1 MNDEWTIVTGGSQG
15 IGAAV
20 CQRMRKDGQRVLLL
34 DIEDPKHED
43 LDEFLRV
50 DLFEPQAAADLLAKT
65 IGDRKITR
73 LLHVAGICVPADLQH
88 VTLENLQKELNV
100 STLSL
105 IALSKVVVPV
115 MEKHK
120 WGRIVAFSSRSALG
134 KAERTGYAAAK
145 SALDGII
152 RSWVLEF
159 RGNGVTV
166 NAVSPGPTQTR
177 MLGAYN
183 SPDFVKKLAARVPLG
198 FICDPEDMANAVA
211 FLASDQARFI
221 TGQVLHVCGGTSIAY
236 IGGV

>member
-1 MNDEWTIVTGGSQG
+1 MNEWTIVTGGSQG

-20 CQRMRKDGQRVLLL
+20 CRRMKNDGQKVLLL
-34 DIEDPKHED
+34 DIEEPQHGD

-50 DLFEPQAAADLLAKT
+50 DLFQPQAAADLLEKT
-65 IGDRKITR
+65 LGDRKITR
-73 LLHVAGICVPADLQH
+73 LLHVAGMCVPADLKH
-88 VTLENLQKELNV
+88 LTLESMQKELNV

-105 IALSKVVVPV
+105 VALAKVVVPM
-115 MEKHK
+115 MEKHH
-120 WGRIVAFSSRSALG
+120 WGRIVTFSSRSALG

-159 RGNGVTV
+159 RGNGITV
-166 NAVSPGPTQTR
+166 NAISPGPTRTR
-177 MLGAYN
+177 MLGAHN
-183 SPDFVKKLAARVPLG
+183 SADFVEKLAARVPLG